1 MLMNAQQQLEITV
14 MLMQTVRIQLDHLHV
29 LVLLDLMGMVL
40 IVQVSL
46 IHGTKHV
53 FTIIL
58 VYCQYTDINAK
69 VIISSS

>member
-46 IHGTKHV
+46 IHVTKHV

-58 VYCQYTDINAK
+58 VYCQYTDIYAK
-69 VIISSS
+69 VIIPSS